1 MIPTTQIHASN
12 SVVKNHRIIN
22 RKSKIDLFVYSE
34 FVYAVFVNVFII
46 RYRDD
51 RKALPVR
58 AIRISAHLMFDHMN
72 FPVLF
77 FRKSCYRIQSNLLK
91 QSQSGAISVI

>member
-34 FVYAVFVNVFII
+34 FLVTFLDEI
-46 RYRDD
+46 
-51 RKALPVR
+51 
-58 AIRISAHLMFDHMN
+58 H
-72 FPVLF
+72 
-77 FRKSCYRIQSNLLK
+77 NLVSG
-91 QSQSGAISVI
+91 SQSRVNISLFGLSTHLFR